1 MSRSLDS
8 VLRLHLNVVLE
19 VANVRLEKDSNSVRA
34 INDDVGRREEQLEA
48 EMKQNAWVIRKPDR
62 ATLKI
67 DRLPR
72 LWYDIMRRLGPW
84 FKLLAAAP
92 DDPSL
97 N

>member
-1 MSRSLDS
+1 LNHNVDVEEANESLG
-8 VLRLHLNVVLE
+8 
-19 VANVRLEKDSNSVRA
+19 KDPNSVRA
-34 INDDVGRREEQLEA
+34 FIFYAGWGAGQLEA
-48 EMKQNAWVIRKPDR
+48 EMKQNDWVIRKPDR
-62 ATLKI
+62 ATLKL
-67 DRLPR
+67 DRLPG

>member
-1 MSRSLDS
+1 
-8 VLRLHLNVVLE
+8 
-19 VANVRLEKDSNSVRA
+19 VRA
-34 INDDVGRREEQLEA
+34 FIGYAGWGAGQLEA
-48 EMKQNAWVIRKPDR
+48 EMKQNDWVIRKPDR
-62 ATLKI
+62 ATLKF

-72 LWYDIMRRLGPW
+72 LWHDIMRGLGPW

>member
-1 MSRSLDS
+1 VGTKVTSSEIFWSFSLS
-8 VLRLHLNVVLE
+8 TW
-19 VANVRLEKDSNSVRA
+19 A
-34 INDDVGRREEQLEA
+34 
-48 EMKQNAWVIRKPDR
+48 IRKPDR
-62 ATLKI
+62 ATLKL

-72 LWYDIMRRLGPW
+72 LWYDIMRGLGPW